1 MPEPHPHLRV
11 VAPDEATPPRRRGPG
26 AAVLMV
32 LLYAGLFGAGL
43 WWFRARSPLFQRGSQ
58 VFPFPPPPVSQS
70 SSRRGDG
77 ETGRRG
83 DSREALRTGASL
95 VGAAR
100 EEYLR
105 RIATD
110 CCACGCDLSLER
122 CLATEK
128 TCPESPPRAAA
139 ILEELR

>member
-1 MPEPHPHLRV
+1 
-11 VAPDEATPPRRRGPG
+11 VA
-26 AAVLMV
+26 
-32 LLYAGLFGAGL
+32 
-43 WWFRARSPLFQRGSQ
+43 
-58 VFPFPPPPVSQS
+58 
-70 SSRRGDG
+70 
-77 ETGRRG
+77 TGRRI
-83 DSREALRTGASL
+83 DDRKALGAGEGL

-139 ILEELR
+139 ILEPLR

>member
-58 VFPFPPPPVSQS
+58 VSPSPPPPLPHS
-70 SSRRGDG
+70 SPRGGDKAS
-77 ETGRRG
+77 GRGG
-83 DSREALRTGASL
+83 DERHELAVGGSL
-95 VGAAR
+95 IGAAR

-128 TCPESPPRAAA
+128 TCPESPARAAA

>member
-1 MPEPHPHLRV
+1 MPESHRGLHV
-11 VAPDEATPPRRRGPG
+11 VPPEPPPEAPPRRRRPG
-26 AAVLMV
+26 AAVLFV
-32 LLYAGLFGAGL
+32 LLYAALFGAGL
-43 WWFRARSPLFQRGSQ
+43 WWMKSKSPLFQRSSSS
-58 VFPFPPPPVSQS
+58 PPPPLSRS
-70 SSRRGDG
+70 SSREGEVASGRAGDRRRQLLTG
-77 ETGRRG
+77 EG
-83 DSREALRTGASL
+83 L

-139 ILEELR
+139 IFEEMR

>member
-1 MPEPHPHLRV
+1 MSEPHPHLRV
-11 VAPDEATPPRRRGPG
+11 VAPGEARPPRRRGPG

-58 VFPFPPPPVSQS
+58 VSPSPTPPLPHS
-70 SSRRGDG
+70 SPRGA
-77 ETGRRG
+77 
-83 DSREALRTGASL
+83 DSESL
-95 VGAAR
+95 IGAAR

-128 TCPESPPRAAA
+128 TCPESPARAAA

>member
-32 LLYAGLFGAGL
+32 LLYAGLFGTGL
-43 WWFRARSPLFQRGSQ
+43 WWFRSRSPLFQRGSQ
-58 VFPFPPPPVSQS
+58 VSPSSRPPVSQS
-70 SSRRGDG
+70 SSRRRDG
-77 ETGRRG
+77 ETERRG
-83 DSREALRTGASL
+83 DSREALRTGAPL

-128 TCPESPPRAAA
+128 TCPESPLRAAA
-139 ILEELR
+139 ILEDLR